1 GVLTSHTRSH
11 GAPPREPWTYDSA
24 FVDDFRRAVELKY
37 ALMPYVWAQANESAA
52 RGWPMLRALFFEYPD
67 DPTSWLVEDEYLF
80 GSDLLV
86 APMFSEATRRRVYL
100 PPGSWIDYQTGRA
113 YGGARWQ
120 EIDAGPIPIVL
131 LVRDHTI
138 LPHVAVAQST
148 SSIDWRHV
156 ELRVFSTDGQ
166 PATGRFAMPNG
177 AVQTLRVDGGRLSAD
192 PLAGQ
197 VVWRLTRASLH

>member
-1 GVLTSHTRSH
+1 MLTSHTRSH

-24 FVDDFRRAVELKY
+24 FVDDFRRAVDLKY
-37 ALMPYVWAQANESAA
+37 ALMPYVWAQAKQSAA
-52 RGWPMLRALFFEYPD
+52 MGWPMLRTLFFEYPN
-67 DPTSWLVEDEYLF
+67 DPTSWLVDDEYLF

-86 APMFSEATRRRVYL
+86 ATLFSESNRRRVYL
-100 PPGSWIDYQTGRA
+100 PPGSWLDYQTGKTYA
-113 YGGARWQ
+113 GARWH
-120 EIDAGPIPIVL
+120 EIDAGQIPIVL

-166 PATGRFAMPNG
+166 AATGQFALPNG
-177 AVQTLRVDGGRLSAD
+177 EVQTLRFEKGRLSAD
-192 PLAGQ
+192 PLAGR
-197 VVWRLTRASLH
+197 VDWRITRPVLH